1 MAGLWTLLRQWLPF
15 KPAVLGRWGEDY
27 VAQYLVRQGFRIIA
41 RNWRSGKGELD
52 IVAGDPDGAIAVVEV
67 KTRKDEGFAPA
78 TAAMTYHKKKMLIRT
93 AKSFMRQYQI
103 SDKPLRFDVITVIG
117 SPGGKPQMKH
127 YRNAFTG

>member
-1 MAGLWTLLRQWLPF
+1 
-15 KPAVLGRWGEDY
+15 
-27 VAQYLVRQGFRIIA
+27 LVRQGFRIIA

-52 IVAGDPDGAIAVVEV
+52 IVAGDPDGALAVVEV

-78 TAAMTYHKKKMLIRT
+78 VAAMTYHKKKMLIRT
-93 AKSFMRQYQI
+93 AKCFMRQYQL

>member
-1 MAGLWTLLRQWLPF
+1 MAGLWTFLRQWLPL
-15 KPAVLGRWGEDY
+15 KPAALGRWGEDQA
-27 VAQYLVRQGFRIIA
+27 AQFLVRQGFRIVA

-52 IVAGDPDGAIAVVEV
+52 LVAGDPDGAIAMVEV
-67 KTRKDEGFAPA
+67 KTRNDEGFAPA

-93 AKSFMRQYQI
+93 AKCFMRQYHI

-127 YRNAFTG
+127 YRNAFTD